1 MVMTGISLFLLMNE
15 NVFELGCRLE
25 FCRDIG
31 LTYIDLIVMF
41 RTDLV
46 FQYHS
51 EFSTSY
57 WLTSAHDH
65 SQNHIWKECLVSAS
79 PLQKNFLG

>member
-1 MVMTGISLFLLMNE
+1 MNE

-25 FCRDIG
+25 FCRDIV
-31 LTYIDLIVMF
+31 LPYIQLIVMF

-46 FQYHS
+46 FQYHP
-51 EFSTSY
+51 EFSNPY

-65 SQNHIWKECLVSAS
+65 SYDHIWKGCLVSAS
-79 PLQKNFLG
+79 PLQKKFLG